1 MSECSIA
8 NPRAKFWLL
17 SRSGPLAG
25 LRFPL
30 SEGATRVGRAP
41 DNHVV
46 VEGDNTSTVS
56 LYHIEISKDDGC
68 CRLRDLGSTNGTWV
82 NEERVSEA
90 NITAPATI
98 RLGSQGPEFSLVE
111 EEAAPEVLDRTIEA
125 PHAELAGSAKT
136 ESTESPYEKLLSAAV
151 ARARRLRLHG
161 VGGETMNIMRSMV
174 DQAVAQMH
182 RRTHRRFRIVGLSL
196 VIALVAVS
204 LFAAL
209 KITAL
214 RRQKSA
220 IDTHIRQIDAQ
231 LQKAGEGM
239 DTDRLISQL
248 GDYSKEGESLQQ
260 SLLYR
265 ISVRGDSDFVT
276 GELRS
281 VMAEFGAEVYSIP
294 PDFIDRV
301 NHYIQQDQGPDRP
314 VIAHALI
321 QASGKLQT
329 IQQILRKEELPV
341 DLAYIPLVE
350 SSLDANKA
358 SAAGAV
364 GPWQFTGPTAKAYG
378 LRVDAQ
384 VDERKDLVKST
395 YATCKYLRDLILD
408 FGTGSS
414 VMLALAAYDSGT
426 LTVKQAVS
434 KTVRDPIKQRN
445 FWYLYRSQALPRETR
460 EYVPRVFAAILIGR
474 NPRHFGF

>member
-46 VEGDNTSTVS
+46 VEGDNASTVS
-56 LYHIEISKDDGC
+56 LYHIEISKDDSC

-111 EEAAPEVLDRTIEA
+111 EVAAPEVLDRTIEA

-364 GPWQFTGPTAKAYG
+364 GP
-378 LRVDAQ
+378 
-384 VDERKDLVKST
+384 
-395 YATCKYLRDLILD
+395 
-408 FGTGSS
+408 
-414 VMLALAAYDSGT
+414 
-426 LTVKQAVS
+426 
-434 KTVRDPIKQRN
+434 
-445 FWYLYRSQALPRETR
+445 
-460 EYVPRVFAAILIGR
+460 
-474 NPRHFGF
+474 

>member
-46 VEGDNTSTVS
+46 VEGDNASTVS

-111 EEAAPEVLDRTIEA
+111 EVAAPEVLDRTIEA

-231 LQKAGEGM
+231 LQKAGEGL
-239 DTDRLISQL
+239 DPDRLISHL
-248 GDYSKEGESLQQ
+248 GDYSKEGQSLQQ

-265 ISVRGDSDFVT
+265 LSVRGDSDFVT